1 MSSDAATITALPFQA
16 NTTDITLTV
25 QNAFRPAIPIGFSFD
40 NDDFTVQVAV
50 FLDLPS
56 VSAVISPQSHTD
68 ASCVPLNST
77 NATLPT
83 DNGISSATLT
93 ELLAQMGD
101 LTLIEPAVEIDV
113 AFGGNFKAAIS
124 PLPNVAFGTSTTL
137 LSTTFALPTACLAW
151 SSGFT
156 PATAML
162 AQLTSSVLASS
173 ASASSASAA
182 SASAAAAAS
191 SSEAAKASASATK
204 HSGVGGRP
212 VPGWT
217 GNGGVWETAVLGLV
231 GVAVGFVRL

>member
-25 QNAFRPAIPIGFSFD
+25 RNALRPAIPIGFSFND
-40 NDDFTVQVAV
+40 DDFTVQAAI

-83 DNGISSATLT
+83 DNSISSATLT

-101 LTLIEPAVEIDV
+101 LTLIEPAVEIGV
-113 AFGGNFKAAIS
+113 AFGGNFEVAIN

-182 SASAAAAAS
+182 SVSAAVAAS

-204 HSGVGGRP
+204 NSGAGGRP